1 MEGPDSDDQHTE
13 SLYDTNTP
21 PWQPVDYPPLSGV
34 PLYLPNL
41 IAAIVASVGII
52 IGSIGTWAVGDGTT
66 GLSGMDIP
74 DSWGVVTLILGAA
87 SAIALFAQVNWGR
100 TSFSLRWAVPIVWAV
115 VVASVGCLAIALVHI
130 ATVNSLDSFLRVI
143 SGHTAQ
149 LGWGLWLVAICS
161 ALLAVTTAIVAVQV
175 GNASQD
181 QGRPAQAGWAGT
193 WRWAA
198 IGASAVVLVIA
209 VLNSYRPFFGGE
221 GSEQATATE
230 TQTVTARPSPVTQTV
245 PEPRVQL
252 PAPVPAGSDGVL
264 PADATHCTSNPVSV
278 MFNNSAAGTEVTS
291 CQFAEAVRGQYVQQP
306 TRGTT
311 VTLNVLSPVTS
322 QAYVMTCTGN
332 HIVMCTGG
340 NSALV
345 YIY

>member
-1 MEGPDSDDQHTE
+1 
-13 SLYDTNTP
+13 
-21 PWQPVDYPPLSGV
+21 
-34 PLYLPNL
+34 
-41 IAAIVASVGII
+41 
-52 IGSIGTWAVGDGTT
+52 
-66 GLSGMDIP
+66 
-74 DSWGVVTLILGAA
+74 
-87 SAIALFAQVNWGR
+87 
-100 TSFSLRWAVPIVWAV
+100 
-115 VVASVGCLAIALVHI
+115 VGCLAIALVHI